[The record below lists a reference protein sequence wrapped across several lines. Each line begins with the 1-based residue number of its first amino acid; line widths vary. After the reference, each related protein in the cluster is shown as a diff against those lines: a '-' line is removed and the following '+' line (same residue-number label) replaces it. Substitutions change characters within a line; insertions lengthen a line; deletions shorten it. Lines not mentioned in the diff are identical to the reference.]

1 MKNVDN
7 KSGKVF
13 SKALYTVLWS
23 VILILV
29 CFICI
34 SAEKQYFSFLQ
45 ESNDAAKELYV
56 GLMFGFVIP
65 LILICLFVVFAK
77 ERNQSNINLCA
88 SKTRKL
94 LLAAVKA
101 PEKISEALSLICSAA
116 GADGIFFVDLQN
128 DKFSFFNSGKN
139 ENIADKVTFMTE
151 IMKHIEYKKGISI
164 SSVKA
169 NKRLYKHRNEL
180 YRLMKA
186 HNVKRMAYAVIA
198 NEYGSNGVLCAVNS
212 KRYIGVKKLLKD
224 IIVCFSMAI
233 YNQKYIEETEMS
245 AITDSLTGLVN
256 RMGYKKDIANLNS
269 KKSIGLGCV
278 YVDVNELHIFNN
290 KYGHFA
296 GDAMLLFVADTIK
309 EVFEGCR
316 IYRMGGDEFLVFT
329 EDLSEQ
335 EIIEKIELA
344 DGMAKEKN
352 YHVSVG
358 YCCNDGSMEPEM
370 LVRNAEKMMYD
381 AKAKYYQDK
390 DAANSSETDERNM
403 NYMSTQIREI
413 DACLSVLTMKYLGI
427 YCVSLNEDKAT
438 NIVMTAYFE
447 EMLSQSGKFTEGLL
461 KYVQNIVQSD
471 DRRPLLNFLDYNIIK
486 EQLKNGHR
494 PRITYTKLNG
504 KKVTLSIYALP
515 NQKEISET
523 LWFFEVAHDAE

>member
-1 MKNVDN
+1 M
-7 KSGKVF
+7 
-13 SKALYTVLWS
+13 
-23 VILILV
+23 
-29 CFICI
+29 
-34 SAEKQYFSFLQ
+34 
-45 ESNDAAKELYV
+45 
-56 GLMFGFVIP
+56 
-65 LILICLFVVFAK
+65 
-77 ERNQSNINLCA
+77 
-88 SKTRKL
+88 
-94 LLAAVKA
+94 
-101 PEKISEALSLICSAA
+101 ICSAS

-128 DKFSFFNSGKN
+128 DKFSFFKTKKSD
-139 ENIADKVTFMTE
+139 NIVDRDTFMTE
-151 IMKHIEYKKGISI
+151 FMQYIEYKKGISI
-164 SSVKA
+164 SVVRA
-169 NKRLYKHRNEL
+169 NKRLYKQRNEL
-180 YRLMKA
+180 YSLMKA

-198 NEYGSNGVLCAVNS
+198 NEYGSNGVLCAVNP

-256 RMGYKKDIANLNS
+256 RMGYKKDIAKLNS
-269 KKSIGLGCV
+269 EKSIGLGCV

-296 GDAMLLFVADTIK
+296 GDAMLLFIADTIK
-309 EVFEGCR
+309 EVFAGCR

-329 EDLSEQ
+329 ENLSEQ
-335 EIIEKIELA
+335 EIKDKIELA
-344 DGMAKEKN
+344 ESISKEKN
-352 YHVSVG
+352 YHISVG
-358 YCCNDGSMEPEM
+358 YCCSDGSMETES

-390 DAANSSETDERNM
+390 DESNKEETDERNM

-413 DACLSVLTMKYLGI
+413 DACLSVLTLKYLGI

-447 EMLSQSGKFTEGLL
+447 ELLSQSDKFMEGLL

-486 EQLKNGHR
+486 EQLKSGHR

-515 NQKEISET
+515 AQEEISET
-523 LWFFEVAHDAE
+523 LWFFEVAHDTE